1 MYAWLEQLLL
11 DEYAFT
17 FLVTALSV
25 VFKAMTT
32 GERAV
37 LQRRETYD
45 LGVEFVFIAI
55 SFGLSNLAEINR
67 ERQMIHE
74 QLVTLSDAGNHAML
88 AVRTSLLPQGLE
100 QSLNSQL
107 IQMELTSSALWV
119 IVCCLC
125 ALLMLMV
132 VMIRTFGRT
141 DEQKPDLWRGIILPN
156 LMGIIAVVL
165 VMAHIY
171 EIK

>member
-1 MYAWLEQLLL
+1 MYNWLESLLL

-37 LQRRETYD
+37 LKRRETYD

-55 SFGLSNLAEINR
+55 SFGLSNLAEIGR
-67 ERQMIHE
+67 ERARLME
-74 QLVTLSDAGNHAML
+74 QVTAL
-88 AVRTSLLPQGLE
+88 ADGSVTAKTLNGVLPQAFT
-100 QSLNSQL
+100 QTVNSQL
-107 IQMELTSSALWV
+107 IQMELASSALRV
-119 IVCCLC
+119 IVSCLS
-125 ALLMLMV
+125 ALLILMV

-141 DEQKPDLWRGIILPN
+141 EDQQPDLWRGIVLPN
-156 LMGIIAVVL
+156 LMGVTAVVL

-171 EIK
+171 EIP